1 MSNPS
6 VPNPMADTPASPPAA
21 AASSSASAMSNE
33 SKPPAQAAKTAT
45 PQQQAL
51 QQQIQAQLQSQ
62 LQAQLQAA
70 AAKGKQA
77 NITPEMIQV
86 GVIYYIFL
94 LSMLLHSITYH
105 TIIIYVHSHYLF
117 AISFLIHSI
126 LLNFTQAQAQA
137 MVQAAAQAQA
147 VVAAAKNRG
156 GGLVPMNAAQIAA
169 LSQIQAQAIVN
180 ARPQTALIGVVK
192 PGSDDKPTP
201 QQIQNQIQLQAQA
214 LVHAH
219 TQAQITAG
227 IYKVCYESWYLV
239 CFCNNFKWP

>member
-94 LSMLLHSITYH
+94 LNMLLRSITYH
-105 TIIIYVHSHYLF
+105 IIYYYLCAF
-117 AISFLIHSI
+117 SLFICNIIPNSFHIIKFHTGTSTGNGPSSRSGSSSRCRCQESRRRTRSNERCTNRCPISNPSSG
-126 LLNFTQAQAQA
+126 
-137 MVQAAAQAQA
+137 
-147 VVAAAKNRG
+147 NR
-156 GGLVPMNAAQIAA
+156 
-169 LSQIQAQAIVN
+169 
-180 ARPQTALIGVVK
+180 
-192 PGSDDKPTP
+192 
-201 QQIQNQIQLQAQA
+201 
-214 LVHAH
+214 
-219 TQAQITAG
+219 
-227 IYKVCYESWYLV
+227 
-239 CFCNNFKWP
+239 